1 AGFSSTQYI
10 LQGGFSGTPTAD
22 SRIAVPCPSDR
33 NALRNPPRQ
42 HVPTVS
48 GHSPFFRKKIIS
60 SANGWTQ
67 KKGNFGRQRLTD

>member
-1 AGFSSTQYI
+1 MLTMYI
-10 LQGGFSGTPTAD
+10 LQGGSGGTPTAD

-48 GHSPFFRKKIIS
+48 GHDIRITFTVLSILILNSKSYSLSF
-60 SANGWTQ
+60 
-67 KKGNFGRQRLTD
+67 

>member
-1 AGFSSTQYI
+1 MYI
-10 LQGGFSGTPTAD
+10 LQGGFGGTPTAD

-48 GHSPFFRKKIIS
+48 THFRPQWRQD
-60 SANGWTQ
+60 SALVEKET
-67 KKGNFGRQRLTD
+67 KTK